1 MSTRPT
7 APLDVAR
14 TYLRAME
21 NVDFDTGLQY
31 ISADCEYTNG
41 PMGTFRGPAG
51 VRAVLEPFFA
61 PIEKNE
67 FVVHREAVSGPIVFI
82 ERLDR
87 HLLGGKWIELPV
99 NAVFEVHDGL
109 ITVWHEYFDLGTI
122 QAQMT
127 A

>member
-7 APLDVAR
+7 NPLDVAR
-14 TYLRAME
+14 AYLTAME
-21 NVDFDTGLQY
+21 RMDFDAGLQFVGP
-31 ISADCEYTNG
+31 DCEYTNG
-41 PMGTFRGPAG
+41 PMGTSRGHAG
-51 VRAVLEPFFA
+51 VRAQLEPFFA

-67 FVVHREAVSGPIVFI
+67 FIVRREAVSGPIVFI

-87 HLLGGKWIELPV
+87 HLLGGKWIELPI
-99 NAVFEVHDGL
+99 NSVFEVHDGL
-109 ITVWHEYFDLGTI
+109 ITVWHEYFDVGTI